1 MIMKTLAAAVVA
13 VMLWPGETLAQK
25 VVDYKGRQI
34 RVAAGEASARCLALL
49 QKAIDMTAELAPKQ
63 KALSAEVKDLR
74 CGTIPD
80 RLRTNAVEDN
90 TIGVYTMDTP
100 DSPMGYIRFPLEADR
115 LSAAEVVL
123 SLVGN
128 GGYARLHRSYLAA
141 KARAAGDPAAKAE
154 AERLRR
160 ILTHADKAAMLKNE
174 CELLAN
180 ERDAIKALDLGER
193 QLRSNSRQMNS
204 RGCG

>member
-1 MIMKTLAAAVVA
+1 MVLKTLAAALVA
-13 VMLWPGETLAQK
+13 VALWPGDAMAQK

-34 RVAAGEASARCLALL
+34 QVAAGEPSARCLALL

-63 KALSAEVKDLR
+63 KALAAEVKDLR

-90 TIGVYTMDTP
+90 TIGVYTMATP

-115 LSAAEVVL
+115 LSAAEIVL